1 MKYTK
6 LFQSNFRDVFHFSTK
21 KLYLI
26 VFSRGISANQLAKR
40 GRCKLQEP
48 IESRNFGA
56 KLTYLCGF
64 WLDLSFF
71 SQLKKRS
78 FATMI
83 GRFNL
88 FFSRV
93 KNIVRSS
100 DWLELWHLRMKIF
113 HIFSVSISQYLYTL
127 YRGDLTLYN
136 N

>member
-6 LFQSNFRDVFHFSTK
+6 LFQSNFRDVFHFFK
-21 KLYLI
+21 KETLLNCLFSWNICEATRKARALQAARAYRKQEFWRETHIPLWLLI
-26 VFSRGISANQLAKR
+26 GLIIFLT
-40 GRCKLQEP
+40 
-48 IESRNFGA
+48 IE
-56 KLTYLCGF
+56 
-64 WLDLSFF
+64 
-71 SQLKKRS
+71 KKIFRDYDWTFQS
-78 FATMI
+78 
-83 GRFNL
+83 

-127 YRGDLTLYN
+127 CRGDLTLYN